1 MKIIKQ
7 MLWIFFFSSLGE
19 VLAVA
24 MRSIVAIPGSVMGM
38 MLLFLALHFNILKME
53 QVEKVGTWLTDNMS
67 IFFVPAGVGLMTNFG
82 VLSESWMP
90 LLIVMIVTCGGMMLF
105 VGKIVQS
112 LKLHSDKKKIENI
125 FSEEEVAADD

>member
-24 MRSIVAIPGSVMGM
+24 TRSIVAIPGSVMGM

-53 QVEKVGTWLTDNMS
+53 QVETVGTWLTDNMS
-67 IFFVPAGVGLMTNFG
+67 IFFVPAGVGLMTNFS

-112 LKLHSDKKKIENI
+112 LKLHSDKKKIENV

>member
-53 QVEKVGTWLTDNMS
+53 QVETVGTWLTDNMS
-67 IFFVPAGVGLMTNFG
+67 IFLC
-82 VLSESWMP
+82 
-90 LLIVMIVTCGGMMLF
+90 LLVWG
-105 VGKIVQS
+105 
-112 LKLHSDKKKIENI
+112 
-125 FSEEEVAADD
+125 

>member
-53 QVEKVGTWLTDNMS
+53 QVETVGTWLTDNMS
-67 IFFVPAGVGLMTNFG
+67 IFFVPAGVGLMTNFS

-112 LKLHSDKKKIENI
+112 LKLHSDKKKIENV
-125 FSEEEVAADD
+125 FSEEEVTADD

>member
-38 MLLFLALHFNILKME
+38 MLLFLALHFNILKRE

-90 LLIVMIVTCGGMMLF
+90 LLIVMIVTCGGICPGLNNIIRE
-105 VGKIVQS
+105 IVIT
-112 LKLHSDKKKIENI
+112 LYFPI
-125 FSEEEVAADD
+125 FSFN